1 MKGFAAVLT
10 AGVAVAVP
18 LFASATASADVWQ
31 PVPGVS
37 IPLPDG
43 LFTGSAGVTP
53 SKPPAP
59 AHVQGEPCD
68 GGRGTWVHLDGGNAA
83 HYGTEWLCKAN

>member
-1 MKGFAAVLT
+1 MKRFATVLT

-18 LFASATASADVWQ
+18 FFATATANADVWQ

-53 SKPPAP
+53 SKPPAQD
-59 AHVQGEPCD
+59 HVAGEPCGD
-68 GGRGTWVHLDGGNAA
+68 GGTWVHLDPGNAA
-83 HYGTEWLCKAN
+83 HYGTEWLCSRSN